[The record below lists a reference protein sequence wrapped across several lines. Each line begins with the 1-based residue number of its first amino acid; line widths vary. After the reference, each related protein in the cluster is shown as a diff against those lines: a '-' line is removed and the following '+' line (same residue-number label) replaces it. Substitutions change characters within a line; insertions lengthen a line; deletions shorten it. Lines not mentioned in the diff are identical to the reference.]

1 MSDPD
6 LPSDLP
12 NGWSIPK
19 QDHVRV
25 RDIDCL
31 SDNWY
36 RLYRVGFDLKRTDG
50 SWQHQTREA
59 YDRGNGAGVLL
70 YNLADRTVIL
80 TRQFRIPSFVNGN
93 EDGMLIEVPAGVLD
107 DRDPMSAVIAEVEE
121 ETGYK
126 IGKPVQVFD
135 LFMSPGSVT
144 ERLHLF
150 VAEITRDHR
159 EGAGGGLHEEGE
171 DIDVLEV
178 PFDDI
183 LPMITDGRIRDAK
196 TVILLQH
203 ALLTGLLRK

>member
-1 MSDPD
+1 M
-6 LPSDLP
+6 
-12 NGWSIPK
+12 
-19 QDHVRV
+19 Q
-25 RDIDCL
+25 DIDCL

-36 RLYRVGFDLKRTDG
+36 RLYRVGFDLRRTDG
-50 SWQHQTREA
+50 AWQNQTREA

-70 YNLADRTVIL
+70 YNLADRNVIL
-80 TRQFRIPSFVNGN
+80 TRQFRMPSFVNGN

-150 VAEITRDHR
+150 VAEVTRAHR
-159 EGAGGGLHEEGE
+159 AGEGGGLHHEGE
-171 DIDVLEV
+171 DIDVLEI

-183 LPMITDGRIRDAK
+183 LPMISDGRIRDAK

-203 ALLTGLLRK
+203 ALLTGLFGK

>member
-1 MSDPD
+1 M
-6 LPSDLP
+6 
-12 NGWSIPK
+12 PK

-80 TRQFRIPSFVNGN
+80 TKQFRMPSFVNGN

-107 DRDPMSAVIAEVEE
+107 DRDPMLAVIAEVEE

-126 IGKPVQVFD
+126 IGKLVQVFD

-150 VAEITRDHR
+150 VAEVTREHR
-159 EGAGGGLHEEGE
+159 EGEGGGLLEEGE

-203 ALLTGLLRK
+203 ALLTGLLGK